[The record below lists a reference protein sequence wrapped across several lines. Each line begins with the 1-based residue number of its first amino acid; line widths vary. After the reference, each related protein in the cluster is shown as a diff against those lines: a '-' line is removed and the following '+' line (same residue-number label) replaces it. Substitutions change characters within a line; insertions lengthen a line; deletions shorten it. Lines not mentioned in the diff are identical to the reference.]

1 MGEEYKPVAAKDV
14 IAALPEQRRARV
26 EARAQELIA
35 EELALA
41 DIRKA
46 RRFTQADVAK
56 RIGGKQVY
64 ISRLERRVDMK
75 LSTLRDYVSALGGQL
90 QVMVTFPEGKSVR
103 LKEIGGKVD
112 GRNKAKRAPQPDKCN

>member
-1 MGEEYKPVAAKDV
+1 MGDAYEPIAAKEV

-26 EARAQELIA
+26 EARARELIA

-64 ISRLERRVDMK
+64 ISRLENRADMK
-75 LSTLRDYVSALGGQL
+75 LSTLRDYVGALGGKL
-90 QVMVTFPEGKSVR
+90 QVMVTFPEGKSLR
-103 LKEIGGKVD
+103 LEEIGGKLEK
-112 GRNKAKRAPQPDKCN
+112 RKKAKRAP

>member
-1 MGEEYKPVAAKDV
+1 MGDAYEPIAAKEV

-26 EARAQELIA
+26 EARARDLIA

-46 RRFTQADVAK
+46 RRFTQADVAE

-64 ISRLERRVDMK
+64 ISRLENRADMK
-75 LSTLRDYVSALGGQL
+75 LSTLRDYVGALGGKL

-103 LKEIGGKVD
+103 LKEIGGRVERRK
-112 GRNKAKRAPQPDKCN
+112 KAKPSPRTA